1 MKNLVFILGSNGY
14 VGSALV
20 KKFISKNNFVIG
32 LGRSKTSRQYKEKYV
47 KDTNFHYFSLEHNN
61 ILSIKSQL
69 KDYAR
74 KFNMNSIF
82 INTAWHGYKSL
93 SDGNLSKQIGNIY
106 LSNDAI
112 KLAKEIRCD
121 KFLYIGS
128 IFENYID
135 KYITSNWY
143 ENNYNFKDQL
153 NYSLAKNICSDFNR
167 LVSYLE
173 KIEYIHC
180 SFSVFIDPEL
190 SGKGYI
196 PSTLKKISKGLEYKK
211 PDNNELFDITLIDEG
226 CEAIYLLSKK
236 AKINKNYYIGTSFP
250 RKLKDIFITFE
261 KAKLNQPESQKLL
274 YESSKHDLFCIK
286 NLEKDIGYKPKTIF
300 NKFAFEF
307 FNK

>member
-20 KKFISKNNFVIG
+20 KKFISKNYFVIG
-32 LGRSKTSRQYKEKYV
+32 LGRSKKSRQSKDKYI
-47 KDTNFHYFSLEHNN
+47 KDSNFYYFSLEQNN

-74 KFNMNSIF
+74 KFNMNSLF
-82 INTAWHGYKSL
+82 INSAWCGYNSL
-93 SDGNLSKQIGNIY
+93 SDGDLSEQIKNVY

-112 KLAKEIRCD
+112 KLATEMRCD

-128 IFENYID
+128 ILENYID
-135 KYITSNWY
+135 IFTNSNWY
-143 ENNYNFKDQL
+143 EHKYNFKNQL
-153 NYSLAKNICSDFNR
+153 NYSLAKNICRDFNR
-167 LVSYLE
+167 LVSYLQ

-180 SFSVFIDPEL
+180 SFSIFIDPDL

-196 PSTLKKISKGLEYKK
+196 PSTLKRISKGLEYKK

-226 CEAIYLLSKK
+226 CEAIYLLSQK

-250 RKLKDIFITFE
+250 RQLKDIFLTFE
-261 KAKLNQPESQKLL
+261 KAKLKQPEIQEIL
-274 YESSKHDLFCIK
+274 YEPTKNDLFCIN
-286 NLEKDIGYKPKTIF
+286 NLEKDIGYKPKKIF
-300 NKFAFEF
+300 NKFAFDF